1 MRKQNDGHT
10 EDVTAQLQQYRRQS
24 KSLGSIVNS
33 GVIQAKQVHRVIKS
47 LHNVTTRAA
56 SENDEVAQYL
66 VTLPL
71 VDTLET
77 DVS

>member
-10 EDVTAQLQQYRRQS
+10 EDVTAQLQQYGRQS

-33 GVIQAKQVHRVIKS
+33 GVTQTKQVHQVIES
-47 LHNVTTRAA
+47 LHNVAVRGAL
-56 SENDEVAQYL
+56 ENDKVAQYL

-71 VDTLET
+71 EDTSET